1 MVEGLVGETVNES
14 SVTLGA
20 GSAMVS
26 QAEDVSCACCAVRL
40 VMVVTSCVGCG
51 ACMLDGV
58 GAQLAMKSKQSTS
71 KNMLLCFMREGIGWS
86 PSQGRFRKL
95 ISPARNNLYA
105 KNYT

>member
-1 MVEGLVGETVNES
+1 
-14 SVTLGA
+14 
-20 GSAMVS
+20 
-26 QAEDVSCACCAVRL
+26 
-40 VMVVTSCVGCG
+40 
-51 ACMLDGV
+51 MLDGV